1 MRIFCAL
8 LDHYLWIIWGLF
20 DDKIIPAGKL
30 LISGSQGGVFAQS
43 KNMVQSVPVINISYL
58 LMTRL
63 LMRLTNIF
71 LMSSSVVLSWP
82 GGGRYTSQ
90 NARSWPIFVL
100 ILDLYKMII
109 TTINNYNYVL
119 PKMRIG
125 GVEILVGDPY
135 KMFTDSWK
143 DVLVYLGVQDLP
155 LLLVPFL
162 VNLGFV
168 IKFSL
173 NW

>member
-1 MRIFCAL
+1 
-8 LDHYLWIIWGLF
+8 
-20 DDKIIPAGKL
+20 
-30 LISGSQGGVFAQS
+30 
-43 KNMVQSVPVINISYL
+43 
-58 LMTRL
+58 
-63 LMRLTNIF
+63 
-71 LMSSSVVLSWP
+71 
-82 GGGRYTSQ
+82 
-90 NARSWPIFVL
+90 
-100 ILDLYKMII
+100 MII

-162 VNLGFV
+162 VNLGIV
-168 IKFSL
+168 IKY
-173 NW
+173 